1 MTEDAKCPYCEMNDS
16 IIHTFYNCN
25 WSQLFFSEVIKWF
38 NKENATSL
46 TLSPTELILG
56 KDKNNVNKELDIII
70 RKLNFTFLYAK
81 YYLYNQKLLYGE
93 LSLSEF
99 IGKVKFKY
107 NFEKF

>member
-1 MTEDAKCPYCEMNDS
+1 MPEIFGILH

-25 WSQLFFSEVIKWF
+25 WSQLFFTEDIKWF

-56 KDKNNVNKELDIII
+56 RDKDNINKELDII

-81 YYLYNQKLLYGE
+81 YLYNQKLLYGE
-93 LSLSEF
+93 LSLNEF
-99 IGKVKFKY
+99 IGNVKFKY
-107 NFEKF
+107 NFAKL